1 MAILMDSE
9 CSREY
14 DFDLNILAPC
24 QAPYEHGPM
33 LQRLCGSSL
42 GELRPNQR

>member
-1 MAILMDSE
+1 MAILVDSK

-14 DFDLNILAPC
+14 DFNLNILAPC

-33 LQRLCGSSL
+33 LQRLFGSLL
-42 GELRPNQR
+42 GELRPN